1 MRTQRELQNY
11 VLRVNEYVVVT
22 FEDGTEIAVCRP
34 SGEYQGNTFILQR
47 WDDGSFLPY
56 SERPDRFRDG
66 YYSWASSK
74 ELSIYNILDSYSDR
88 QGRYDMDFVDEIS
101 QVMKIDESLPDV
113 AIVEFIHPNYKT
125 DHTYTGMGGYHDS
138 VRWNDPIK
146 TDKKYRIGVE
156 LEIEAKTS
164 DLKRVINESKSNW
177 FYQQRDGSLSSDGIE
192 IITVPLQRKDAMAR
206 STWRELVEYL
216 SDKAEAWKRTSCGLH
231 VHFGR
236 EILGDT
242 AEQQSETIGKML
254 YLYHHFLNRTPINE
268 KIYGRS
274 RTYNEQVGTSETADA
289 AKKLGS
295 DVFKVKEIKDRVK
308 GALTT
313 ASSTG
318 RYFDINLRNTNTI
331 EFRKGKASINV
342 DRIIAVIRWSELI
355 VLYSKKANW
364 TKISYEDFIAYVSK
378 NITETEP
385 LAKYFTM
392 NTNEQ

>member
-1 MRTQRELQNY
+1 MRTQEELGNY
-11 VLRVNEYVVVT
+11 VLRRNEYVVVT
-22 FEDGTEIAVCRP
+22 FSNGTEIAIVRTACAY
-34 SGEYQGNTFILQR
+34 SEHTYILQQ
-47 WDDGSFLPY
+47 WDDGSQLPL
-56 SERPDRFRDG
+56 SERPLRFRNG
-66 YYSWASSK
+66 YYSWAADARRN
-74 ELSIYNILDSYSDR
+74 IYTLLEDYDDR
-88 QGRYDMDFVDEIS
+88 NRRFNLCDIEEIS
-101 QVMKIDESLPDV
+101 QVMKIDESLPDEV
-113 AIVEFIHPNYKT
+113 IMEFIHPNYKR
-125 DHTYTGMGGYHDS
+125 DHTYTGMGNYHDS
-138 VRWNDPIK
+138 VDWNDPIK
-146 TDKKYRIGVE
+146 TDKEYRIGVE
-156 LEIEAKTS
+156 LEIEAKSST
-164 DLKRVINESKSNW
+164 LKNFINETKSNW
-177 FYQQRDGSLSSDGIE
+177 FYQQRDGSLGSNGIE

-216 SDKAEAWKRTSCGLH
+216 SDKAEAWKKTSCGLH

-236 EILGDT
+236 EVLGDT

-308 GALTT
+308 DALTT

-318 RYFDINLRNTNTI
+318 RYFDINLRNANTI

-342 DRIIAVIRWSELI
+342 DRIIAIIRWSELI
-355 VLYSKKANW
+355 VLYSKKASW
-364 TKISYEDFIAYVSK
+364 TKISYDDFISYVSK

-385 LAKYFTM
+385 LAKYFIT

>member
-1 MRTQRELQNY
+1 MRTRGELFDYKLQ
-11 VLRVNEYVVVT
+11 VNEYVVVSLA
-22 FEDGTEIAVCRP
+22 DGVNIAIARSAVEKTELIFVLQEWDNGAILSREFRP
-34 SGEYQGNTFILQR
+34 IS
-47 WDDGSFLPY
+47 
-56 SERPDRFRDG
+56 FRDG
-66 YYSWASSK
+66 YSWAVPCNSS
-74 ELSIYNILDSYSDR
+74 IIQVLDEYIRDR
-88 QGRYDMDFVDEIS
+88 NRFNLDAVLEIS
-101 QVMKIDESLPDV
+101 QVMKIDESLPDN
-113 AIVEFIHPNYKT
+113 IIMQFMHSNYKT
-125 DHTYTGMGGYHDS
+125 DHIYTGMGGYHDS

-156 LEIEAKTS
+156 LEIEAKS
-164 DLKRVINESKSNW
+164 SKLKELINETESNW
-177 FYQQRDGSLSSDGIE
+177 FYQQRDGSLGSHGIE

-206 STWRELVEYL
+206 STWRGLVEYL
-216 SDKAEAWKRTSCGLH
+216 SDKAEAWKRSSCGLH

-274 RTYNEQVGTSETADA
+274 RTYNEQVGTSDTADA
-289 AKKLGS
+289 AKKLGA
-295 DVFKVKEIKDRVK
+295 DVFKVKEVKDRVK
-308 GALTT
+308 SALTT

-318 RYFDINLRNTNTI
+318 RYFDINLRNANTI

-355 VLYSKKANW
+355 VLYSKKTNW
-364 TKISYEDFIAYVSK
+364 TKISYDDFMAYVSK

-385 LAKYFTM
+385 LSKYFPV

>member
-1 MRTQRELQNY
+1 
-11 VLRVNEYVVVT
+11 
-22 FEDGTEIAVCRP
+22 
-34 SGEYQGNTFILQR
+34 
-47 WDDGSFLPY
+47 
-56 SERPDRFRDG
+56 
-66 YYSWASSK
+66 
-74 ELSIYNILDSYSDR
+74 
-88 QGRYDMDFVDEIS
+88 
-101 QVMKIDESLPDV
+101 MKIDESLPDE
-113 AIVEFIHPNYKT
+113 IIMEFVHPNYT
-125 DHTYTGMGGYHDS
+125 RDYTYTGMGGYHDS
-138 VRWNDPIK
+138 VNWNDPIK

-156 LEIEAKTS
+156 LEIEAKSST
-164 DLKRVINESKSNW
+164 LKSLINETKSNW
-177 FYQQRDGSLSSDGIE
+177 FYQQRDGSLGSNGIE
-192 IITVPLQRKDAMAR
+192 IITVPLQRKDAIAR

-216 SDKAEAWKRTSCGLH
+216 SDKAEAWKKTSCGLH

-274 RTYNEQVGTSETADA
+274 RTYNEQVGTSETAAA

-318 RYFDINLRNTNTI
+318 RYFDINLRNANTI

-364 TKISYEDFIAYVSK
+364 TKISYDNFMAYVSK

-385 LAKYFTM
+385 LAKYFTA

>member
-1 MRTQRELQNY
+1 MRTQEELRNY
-11 VLRVNEYVVVT
+11 VLKRNEYVVVT
-22 FEDGTEIAVCRP
+22 FDNGTEIAICRP
-34 SGEYQGNTFILQR
+34 SGENQENTFILQQ
-47 WDDGSFLPY
+47 WDNGSHLPF
-56 SERPDRFRDG
+56 SERPARFRND
-66 YYSWASSK
+66 YYSWASDKSK
-74 ELSIYNILDSYSDR
+74 SVYDILDAYADR
-88 QGRYDMDFVDEIS
+88 NGNFAMCDIEEIS
-101 QVMKIDESLPDV
+101 QVMKIDESLPDEV
-113 AIVEFIHPNYKT
+113 IVEFVHPNYKT
-125 DHTYTGMGGYHDS
+125 DHIYTGMGGYHDS
-138 VRWNDPIK
+138 VNWNDPIK

-156 LEIEAKTS
+156 LEIEAKSST
-164 DLKRVINESKSNW
+164 LKSLINETKSNW
-177 FYQQRDGSLSSDGIE
+177 FYQQRDGSLGSNGIE

-216 SDKAEAWKRTSCGLH
+216 SDKAEAWKKASCGLH

-254 YLYHHFLNRTPINE
+254 YLYHHFLNRTSINE

-318 RYFDINLRNTNTI
+318 RYFDINLRNANTI

-364 TKISYEDFIAYVSK
+364 TKISYDNFMAYVSK

-385 LAKYFTM
+385 LAKYFTA

>member
-1 MRTQRELQNY
+1 MRTQEELRNY
-11 VLRVNEYVVVT
+11 VLKRNEYVVVT
-22 FEDGTEIAVCRP
+22 FSNGTEIAIVRTAGAY
-34 SGEYQGNTFILQR
+34 SENTYILQR
-47 WDDGSFLPY
+47 WDDGSRLPL
-56 SERPDRFRDG
+56 SERPLRFRDG
-66 YYSWASSK
+66 YYSWAADAR
-74 ELSIYNILDSYSDR
+74 INICRLLEDYDDR
-88 QGRYDMDFVDEIS
+88 NGRFNLCDIEEIS
-101 QVMKIDESLPDV
+101 QVMKIDESLPDEV
-113 AIVEFIHPNYKT
+113 IMEFIHPNYKR
-125 DHTYTGMGGYHDS
+125 DHTYTGMGNYHDR
-138 VRWNDPIK
+138 VDWNDPIK
-146 TDKKYRIGVE
+146 TDKEYRIGVE
-156 LEIEAKTS
+156 LEIEAKSST
-164 DLKRVINESKSNW
+164 LKNLINETQSNW
-177 FYQQRDGSLSSDGIE
+177 FYQQRDGSLGSNGIE

-216 SDKAEAWKRTSCGLH
+216 SDKAEAWKKTSCGLH

-236 EILGDT
+236 EVLGNT

-295 DVFKVKEIKDRVK
+295 DVFKVKEIKERVK

-318 RYFDINLRNTNTI
+318 RYFDINLRNANTI

-364 TKISYEDFIAYVSK
+364 TKISYDNFMAYVSK

-385 LAKYFTM
+385 LAKYFTA

>member
-1 MRTQRELQNY
+1 MRTQEELRNY
-11 VLRVNEYVVVT
+11 VLRRNEYVVVT
-22 FEDGTEIAVCRP
+22 LADGTEISVCRP
-34 SGEYQGNTFILQR
+34 SGGNQGNTFILQP
-47 WDDGSFLPY
+47 WDDGSYLPC
-56 SERPDRFRDG
+56 SERPARFCHG

-74 ELSIYNILDSYSDR
+74 ELRIYDILDIYSNR
-88 QGRYDMDFVDEIS
+88 QRRYDIDDIDEIS
-101 QVMKIDESLPDV
+101 QVMKIDESLPEEV
-113 AIVEFIHPNYKT
+113 IVEFVHPNYT
-125 DHTYTGMGGYHDS
+125 RDHTYTGMGGYHDH
-138 VRWNDPIK
+138 VNWNDPIK

-164 DLKRVINESKSNW
+164 QLKSLINETKSNW
-177 FYQQRDGSLSSDGIE
+177 FYQQRDGSLGSNGVE

-216 SDKAEAWKRTSCGLH
+216 SDKAEAWKKPSCGLH

-318 RYFDINLRNTNTI
+318 RYFDINLRNANTI

-355 VLYSKKANW
+355 VLYSKKASW
-364 TKISYEDFIAYVSK
+364 TKISYDDFISYVSK

-385 LAKYFTM
+385 LAKYFTA

>member
-1 MRTQRELQNY
+1 MRTQEELQNY
-11 VLRVNEYVVVT
+11 VLRRNEYVVVT
-22 FEDGTEIAVCRP
+22 FCDGTEIAIVRTAGAY
-34 SGEYQGNTFILQR
+34 SENTYILQQ
-47 WDDGSFLPY
+47 WDDGSRLPLH
-56 SERPDRFRDG
+56 ERPSGFRDG
-66 YYSWASSK
+66 YYSWASDVRRN
-74 ELSIYNILDSYSDR
+74 IYNLLEDYDDR
-88 QGRYDMDFVDEIS
+88 NGRFNLCDIDEIS
-101 QVMKIDESLPDV
+101 QVMKIDESLPDEV
-113 AIVEFIHPNYKT
+113 VMEFIHPNYKR
-125 DHTYTGMGGYHDS
+125 DHIYTGMGGYHDS
-138 VRWNDPIK
+138 VNWNDPIK

-164 DLKRVINESKSNW
+164 TWKNVINETKSNW
-177 FYQQRDGSLSSDGIE
+177 FYQQRDGSLGSNGIE
-192 IITVPLQRKDAMAR
+192 IITVPLQRKDAMVR

-216 SDKAEAWKRTSCGLH
+216 SDKAEAWKKTSCGLH

-236 EILGDT
+236 EILGET

-318 RYFDINLRNTNTI
+318 RYFDINLRNANTI

-342 DRIIAVIRWSELI
+342 DRIIAIIRWSELI
-355 VLYSKKANW
+355 VLYSKKASW
-364 TKISYEDFIAYVSK
+364 TKISYDDFIYYVSK

-385 LAKYFTM
+385 LAKYFIT

>member
-1 MRTQRELQNY
+1 MRTQEELRNY
-11 VLRVNEYVVVT
+11 TLRRNEYVVVT
-22 FEDGTEIAVCRP
+22 FCDGTEIAIVRP
-34 SGEYQGNTFILQR
+34 TGGYSEAFILQH
-47 WDDGSFLPY
+47 WDEGCYLPF
-56 SERPDRFRDG
+56 SARPDSFRDG
-66 YYSWASSK
+66 YYSWAVDDG
-74 ELSIYNILDSYSDR
+74 LSIYKILVAYRDVKS
-88 QGRYDMDFVDEIS
+88 RYDISEIDEIS
-101 QVMKIDESLPDV
+101 QVMEINKSLTDEV
-113 AIVEFIHPNYKT
+113 IVEFTHPNYKT
-125 DHTYTGMGGYHDS
+125 DHIYTGMGGYHDS

-156 LEIEAKTS
+156 LEIEAKSST
-164 DLKRVINESKSNW
+164 LKELINKTESNW
-177 FYQQRDGSLSSDGIE
+177 FYQQRDGSLGSNGIE

-206 STWRELVEYL
+206 STWRELIEYL
-216 SDKAEAWKRTSCGLH
+216 SDKAEAWKKTSCGLH

-318 RYFDINLRNTNTI
+318 RYFDINLRNANTI

-364 TKISYEDFIAYVSK
+364 TKISYDNFIAYVSK

-385 LAKYFTM
+385 LAKYFIS

>member
-1 MRTQRELQNY
+1 MRTQEELRNY
-11 VLRVNEYVVVT
+11 VLRRNEYVVVT
-22 FEDGTEIAVCRP
+22 FDDETEIAICRP
-34 SGEYQGNTFILQR
+34 SGENQGNTFILQR
-47 WDDGSFLPY
+47 WDNGSPLPY
-56 SERPDRFRDG
+56 SERPARFCYD
-66 YYSWASSK
+66 YYSWASDK
-74 ELSIYNILDSYSDR
+74 EKSVYDILDAYADR
-88 QGRYDMDFVDEIS
+88 QGNFDIYDIEEIS
-101 QVMKIDESLPDV
+101 QVMKIDESLPDE
-113 AIVEFIHPNYKT
+113 IIMEFVHPNYT
-125 DHTYTGMGGYHDS
+125 RDYTYTGMGGYHDS
-138 VRWNDPIK
+138 VNWNDPIK

-156 LEIEAKTS
+156 LEIEAKSST
-164 DLKRVINESKSNW
+164 LKSLINETKSNW
-177 FYQQRDGSLSSDGIE
+177 FYQQRDGSLGSNGIE
-192 IITVPLQRKDAMAR
+192 IITVPLQRKDAIAR

-216 SDKAEAWKRTSCGLH
+216 SDKAEAWKKTSCGLH

-274 RTYNEQVGTSETADA
+274 RTYNEQVGTSETAAA

-318 RYFDINLRNTNTI
+318 RYFDINLRNANTI

-364 TKISYEDFIAYVSK
+364 TKISYDNFMAYVSK

-385 LAKYFTM
+385 LAKYFTA

>member
-1 MRTQRELQNY
+1 MRTQEELRNY
-11 VLRVNEYVVVT
+11 VLKRNEYVVVT
-22 FEDGTEIAVCRP
+22 FSNGTEIAIVR
-34 SGEYQGNTFILQR
+34 SAGAYSENTYILQQ
-47 WDDGSFLPY
+47 WDDGSRLPL
-56 SERPDRFRDG
+56 SERPLRFRDG
-66 YYSWASSK
+66 YYSWAADAR
-74 ELSIYNILDSYSDR
+74 INICRLLEDYDDR
-88 QGRYDMDFVDEIS
+88 NGRFNLCDIEEIS
-101 QVMKIDESLPDV
+101 QVMKIDESLPNEV
-113 AIVEFIHPNYKT
+113 IMEFTHPNYKR
-125 DHTYTGMGGYHDS
+125 DHTYTGMGNYHDR
-138 VRWNDPIK
+138 VDWNDPIK

-156 LEIEAKTS
+156 LEIEAKSST
-164 DLKRVINESKSNW
+164 LKNLINETQSNW
-177 FYQQRDGSLSSDGIE
+177 FYQQRDGSLGSNGIE

-206 STWRELVEYL
+206 STWRELVAYL
-216 SDKAEAWKRTSCGLH
+216 SDKADAWKKTSCGLH

-295 DVFKVKEIKDRVK
+295 DVFKVKEIKERVK

-318 RYFDINLRNTNTI
+318 RYFDINLRNANTI

-355 VLYSKKANW
+355 VLYSKKASW
-364 TKISYEDFIAYVSK
+364 TKISYDDFISYVSK

-385 LAKYFTM
+385 LAKYFIT

>member
-1 MRTQRELQNY
+1 MRTQEELQNY
-11 VLRVNEYVVVT
+11 VLRRNEYVVVT
-22 FEDGTEIAVCRP
+22 FCDGTEIAIVRTAGAY
-34 SGEYQGNTFILQR
+34 SENTYILQQ
-47 WDDGSFLPY
+47 WDDGSRLPL
-56 SERPDRFRDG
+56 SERPLRFRDG
-66 YYSWASSK
+66 YYSWAADARRN
-74 ELSIYNILDSYSDR
+74 IYTLLEDYDDR
-88 QGRYDMDFVDEIS
+88 NGRFNLCDIEEIS
-101 QVMKIDESLPDV
+101 QVMKIDESLPNEV
-113 AIVEFIHPNYKT
+113 IMEFIHPNYKR

-138 VRWNDPIK
+138 VNWNDPIK
-146 TDKKYRIGVE
+146 TDKEYRIGVE
-156 LEIEAKTS
+156 LEIEAKSST
-164 DLKRVINESKSNW
+164 LKNLINETKSNW
-177 FYQQRDGSLSSDGIE
+177 FYQQRDGSLGSNGIE

-206 STWRELVEYL
+206 STWRELVAYL
-216 SDKAEAWKRTSCGLH
+216 SDKADAWKKTSCGLH

-289 AKKLGS
+289 AKKLGP

-318 RYFDINLRNTNTI
+318 RYFDINLRNANTI

-355 VLYSKKANW
+355 VLYSKKSNW
-364 TKISYEDFIAYVSK
+364 TKISYDNFMAYVSK

-385 LAKYFTM
+385 LAKYFTA